1 MTTIVGISKAGRM
14 LDPTGRPIR
23 AGAGM
28 RIFDVDMRM
37 ATTESPEASIITGMM
52 SAMGGTTRTM
62 GIGVLTA
69 TIVRDTATKGTTMAQ
84 DA

>member
-1 MTTIVGISKAGRM
+1 M
-14 LDPTGRPIR
+14 LGPTGHPIR

-37 ATTESPEASIITGMM
+37 ATIESPEESLITGMT

-62 GIGVLTA
+62 GIGVLTD
-69 TIVRDTATKGTTMAQ
+69 TIVRDTATINTTMAQ